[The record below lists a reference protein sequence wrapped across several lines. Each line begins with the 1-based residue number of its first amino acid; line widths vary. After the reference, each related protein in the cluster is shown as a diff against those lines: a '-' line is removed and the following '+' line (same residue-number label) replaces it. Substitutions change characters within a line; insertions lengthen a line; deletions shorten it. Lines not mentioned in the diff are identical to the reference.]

1 MVLCSIAYINN
12 PISNS
17 INTAPKAMAYRFRF
31 RSSITISSIGVD
43 KTNTRINKVMNA
55 RKNNVTV

>member
-12 PISNS
+12 PIINS
-17 INTAPKAMAYRFRF
+17 TNTAPKAMVCGFRF

-43 KTNTRINKVMNA
+43 KTNTRINKAINA